1 MSGIRVVHDICY
13 HPEPGEAHSS
23 QHLDVYA
30 PEDAEGEKLPVV
42 IFLHGGG
49 WRRGSRRSN
58 VFHFFQNVGY
68 ALAEQGFVAVLPS
81 YRLGAPDRR
90 KSLPFAP
97 WVLGLLGAVIT
108 VPGLWLGQRRCS
120 LSRATLSVCFSLFGA
135 FALTLRQ
142 LVRKAGVRHPSHVED
157 CALAVQWAADG
168 GASAFGGDPEQLV
181 LCGHSAGGHIAAL
194 LALPLGFLS
203 RPLRGLIAISG
214 VYCGRRFWD
223 NWFTRATFSYVFE
236 GEEWDA
242 CFPLGRCPDPDG
254 QALAGLCPVLLLN
267 AQWDVGLRGHAE
279 DFARR
284 LRACGAEVEGPV
296 VLPGTDHFRMML
308 NLGRTRRTGTP
319 SREDSALAK
328 SEEAARQMA
337 LLPVVNTSKH
347 WKKVKSKMARGDGA
361 MPYSPNFRP
370 NMTWLEQ
377 IALSRGEQ
385 FPGLPRVS
393 RSRSGSTLGPLPPP
407 VVRQR
412 PVLPALAPVVSA
424 PVTAPALKW
433 PPPPIL
439 RLIPMDERDQANLSR
454 RRWDFLAAGA
464 AVAQSGACAA
474 KGGAAAAPGPRA
486 LAEPPLETWE
496 EKSAWLAVCHGRMAL
511 IAALAVALGERDASD
526 EEEEEELM
534 SLRYLKRRGH
544 HSFPTRT
551 KGRRYFP
558 IARASM
564 LKL

>member
-1 MSGIRVVHDICY
+1 MDEDSTNDQAIIRLS
-13 HPEPGEAHSS
+13 E
-23 QHLDVYA
+23 
-30 PEDAEGEKLPVV
+30 
-42 IFLHGGG
+42 
-49 WRRGSRRSN
+49 SRER
-58 VFHFFQNVGY
+58 
-68 ALAEQGFVAVLPS
+68 
-81 YRLGAPDRR
+81 
-90 KSLPFAP
+90 
-97 WVLGLLGAVIT
+97 
-108 VPGLWLGQRRCS
+108 
-120 LSRATLSVCFSLFGA
+120 
-135 FALTLRQ
+135 
-142 LVRKAGVRHPSHVED
+142 
-157 CALAVQWAADG
+157 
-168 GASAFGGDPEQLV
+168 
-181 LCGHSAGGHIAAL
+181 
-194 LALPLGFLS
+194 
-203 RPLRGLIAISG
+203 
-214 VYCGRRFWD
+214 
-223 NWFTRATFSYVFE
+223 FE
-236 GEEWDA
+236 GKEEY
-242 CFPLGRCPDPDG
+242 LEVR
-254 QALAGLCPVLLLN
+254 
-267 AQWDVGLRGHAE
+267 
-279 DFARR
+279 RR
-284 LRACGAEVEGPV
+284 L
-296 VLPGTDHFRMML
+296 H
-308 NLGRTRRTGTP
+308 
-319 SREDSALAK
+319 SRHRSTQN
-328 SEEAARQMA
+328 EAARFLQKMREWGSGKIAIAWRHHFDSDGDGELDFKEFCAGLASFGYKGNTAQLWKELAGERPGLRLEDLDPEHAAYLEAFSSWCAKTHLGPAEVFRKIDQDGSNSIKKQEFSQGLQA
-337 LLPVVNTSKH
+337 LGFFEDSLPAGLRSEELLEQNLFPLLVTGNCVNIDDVLFLEKDKEKRSRIIRQLQRIRDFGIQAGPEELPKEGQRMLFRLSMSTTQLGGKH

-454 RRWDFLAAGA
+454 RRWDFLA
-464 AVAQSGACAA
+464 
-474 KGGAAAAPGPRA
+474 GGAAAAPGPRA
-486 LAEPPLETWE
+486 LAAAFLQSGMADLDYLLDTEPPLETWE

-511 IAALAVALGERDASD
+511 IAALAVALGERDTSD